1 MFGNNVYFSSILK
14 LVGDKKFTLNILA
27 LSEKYVLSIKFLYVM
42 VCIFFDMTS
51 NVLFLFFISTL
62 SSRFIRISLNISLLS
77 LSRQF
82 TIHLNSSSRLNM
94 LCENGLN
101 DFRVNN
107 RRNLCSSFPLT
118 HREKVTPYFCLC
130 HFRCPLRLFQTLIT
144 FISPYPFTVCKF
156 NHHFIYTTFF
166 YF

>member
-42 VCIFFDMTS
+42 VCIFFDITS
-51 NVLFLFFISTL
+51 YVLFLFLISTL

-77 LSRQF
+77 LSKQF
-82 TIHLNSSSRLNM
+82 TV
-94 LCENGLN
+94 LN

-107 RRNLCSSFPLT
+107 RRNLCLPFPLT

-130 HFRCPLRLFQTLIT
+130 HFRCLLRLFQTLIT

>member
-1 MFGNNVYFSSILK
+1 M
-14 LVGDKKFTLNILA
+14 GDKKFTLNIFA

-51 NVLFLFFISTL
+51 NVLFFVFNLHFVKPIHQNIVKYLTALPVQAIYNPLKFIVTFKYAL
-62 SSRFIRISLNISLLS
+62 RKRF
-77 LSRQF
+77 
-82 TIHLNSSSRLNM
+82 
-94 LCENGLN
+94 LN

-107 RRNLCSSFPLT
+107 LRNLCLPFPLT

-130 HFRCPLRLFQTLIT
+130 HFRCLLRLFQTLIT